1 MTDMDEITIRHSTP
15 SDLDG
20 IMEVYDKARSFMR
33 RSGNLTQ
40 WVDGYPSRRLVEEDI
55 TAGCGYVGTDREGR
69 VVMAFA
75 FIIGPDPTYA
85 DIDGAWL
92 DDEAPYGT
100 IHRLGSDG
108 THVGM
113 LRACVDWCAV
123 QCANLRLDTHAD
135 NWPMRRGVSRLGFT
149 RCGII
154 RCMDGTPRIAYQR
167 LHPCSH
173 PDASSL
179 PSNARSG

>member
-1 MTDMDEITIRHSTP
+1 MDEITIRRSTP
-15 SDLDG
+15 SDLDA

-33 RSGNLTQ
+33 RSDNLTQ
-40 WVDGYPSRRLVEEDI
+40 WVNGYPSRRLVEEDI
-55 TAGCGYVGTDREGR
+55 TAGCGYVGTDQEGR
-69 VVMAFA
+69 VVMAFV

-85 DIDGAWL
+85 DIDGEWL

-108 THVGM
+108 THSGM
-113 LRACVDWCAV
+113 LRACVDWCAT

-135 NWPMRRGVSRLGFT
+135 NRPMRRGASRLGFT

-167 LHPCSH
+167 LHPCS
-173 PDASSL
+173 PADASSS
-179 PSNARSG
+179 PVNARSE